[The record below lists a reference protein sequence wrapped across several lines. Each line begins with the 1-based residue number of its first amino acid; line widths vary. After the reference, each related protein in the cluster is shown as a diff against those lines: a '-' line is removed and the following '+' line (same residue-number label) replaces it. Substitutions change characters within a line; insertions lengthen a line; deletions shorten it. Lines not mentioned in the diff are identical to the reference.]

1 VKRGIVMIGPRRDV
15 RGGISAMV
23 NVCFDHGLF
32 ERWRARY
39 LATHRDGSKPLK
51 AWQAARSLAIFLAWL
66 LAGRVA
72 LLHVHIASDASFW
85 RKALFIVPARLLGV
99 PYLLHMHGGSFIDF
113 YRARSRPVQRFIR
126 WVYGGARCV
135 IALSEEWRS
144 ALSTMQPASR
154 IRVIANPIAIPPWRP
169 APDGAPPRVL
179 FLGVVCERKGVHD
192 LLRAWPAV
200 LRRVPDARLVLA
212 GSGDV
217 DAARALA
224 GKLGI
229 EESVETP
236 GWVLGDD
243 KARLL
248 NAATAFTLPSHFEA
262 LPMSVLEAMA
272 AGLPVVATRV
282 GGVPTA
288 IDDRRTGIL
297 LEPRDVEGLA
307 RALTMLLTDAQER
320 RRMGEAARRAAN
332 ERFSADILI
341 PRLEA
346 LWGESA
352 PGCGNWSPRPG
363 QTPMPPTGGCI
374 HIGASPPGSA
384 KAARQQE
391 PP

>member
-1 VKRGIVMIGPRRDV
+1 MIGPRRDV

-32 ERWRARY
+32 ERWQARY
-39 LATHRDGSKPLK
+39 LATHRDGSKPMK

-66 LAGRVA
+66 LAGRIA

-85 RKALFIVPARLLGV
+85 RKSLFIVPARLLRV

-113 YRARSRPVQRFIR
+113 YSARSRLVRRFIR
-126 WVYGGARCV
+126 WIYGGARCV
-135 IALSEEWRS
+135 IALSEEWRT
-144 ALSTMQPASR
+144 ALSAMQPASH
-154 IRVIANPIAIPPWRP
+154 IRVIANPISIPAVRP
-169 APDGAPPRVL
+169 AIDGAVPRVL
-179 FLGVVCERKGVHD
+179 FLGIVCERKGVHD

-217 DAARALA
+217 VAARALA
-224 GKLGI
+224 RELGI
-229 EESVETP
+229 AESVETP
-236 GWVLGDD
+236 GWILGED

-248 NAATAFTLPSHFEA
+248 REATAFALPSHFEA

-288 IDDRRTGIL
+288 IDDGGSGIL
-297 LEPRDVEGLA
+297 LEPRDVAGLA
-307 RALTMLLTDAQER
+307 CALTTLLTDAPAR
-320 RRMGEAARRAAN
+320 RRMGEAARRAAR
-332 ERFSADILI
+332 ERFSADVLV

-346 LWGESA
+346 LWGEIA
-352 PGCGNWSPRPG
+352 PRCGNWTPRIG
-363 QTPMPPTGGCI
+363 QTPMPWRAGGV
-374 HIGASPPGSA
+374 HIGASPPRDTE
-384 KAARQQE
+384 AAQRQEQ
-391 PP
+391 P